1 MSKQALRL
9 SPWCK
14 SILFCPMSKK
24 ECKQRIGLDIG
35 LDEKA
40 VEQGESF
47 FLGRTAEEPIKVYR
61 DVYMTVA

>member
-1 MSKQALRL
+1 
-9 SPWCK
+9 
-14 SILFCPMSKK
+14 MSKK